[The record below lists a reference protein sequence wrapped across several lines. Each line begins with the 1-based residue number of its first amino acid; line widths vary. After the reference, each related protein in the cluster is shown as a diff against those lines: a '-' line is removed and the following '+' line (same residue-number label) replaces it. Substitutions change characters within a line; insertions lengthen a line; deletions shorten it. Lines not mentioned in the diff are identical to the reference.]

1 MRFATIIA
9 LGSAVIVGASGCHDY
24 LTGPGL
30 GKNDPN
36 NISSIKDPG
45 ALYVGLEAF
54 QMLNFEAQ
62 WGRTSAMYMQQVSGV
77 ARQQAGFDLYN
88 MGSSDVD
95 ASYIA
100 VFGQG
105 GASEARRI
113 QGLAQALN
121 DSLYIGIAKVW
132 EAFIIGQ
139 AASTWGAIPYSQAF
153 NSLQYPKPKFD
164 PQLTVYSEVEA
175 TLDSALIYLNCATA
189 DSLPGS
195 TNFGPTGTVAA
206 NISRNSEIIYAG
218 RTPLQLKHVYAA
230 VAHTLKARFYLHQVE
245 VDPTK
250 YDSALAQA
258 LQGISTPADDWNWF
272 AASNPTSNNVWAQF
286 QGSRG
291 DLGPAAALIHL
302 MKARI
307 ASGLDVST
315 DRFNFYFNDAS
326 GAPCVLT
333 GSALLVDNGC
343 TGNRPAAN
351 ANFPGGEGN
360 SSFNSVG
367 AVAFQQPAITYAENE
382 LIIAEAALQ
391 TGHTGTAQT
400 ALDNVRANE
409 VYGADVS
416 DGYANCT
423 PQCAFAAQPSVTVTL
438 QNIMEEKYIDL
449 YLNVEVWNDWKRTCL
464 PYLAPAATSVV
475 STTLQPSIPGRFPY
489 GITEIDVNPN
499 TPSVGS
505 TAQNADQPNAC
516 PALSYTSSPA
526 AW

>member
-1 MRFATIIA
+1 MRLATIIA
-9 LGSAVIVGASGCHDY
+9 LGSAVIVGASGCKDY

-36 NISSIKDPG
+36 NIASIKDPG
-45 ALYVGLEAF
+45 ALYVGLEAL

-62 WGRTSAMYMQQVSGV
+62 WGRTEAMYMQQVAGI

-88 MGSSDVD
+88 MGASDVD
-95 ASYIA
+95 PTYNG

-113 QGLAQALN
+113 QGLAQSLH
-121 DSLYIGIAKVW
+121 DSLYVGIAKVW
-132 EAFIIGQ
+132 EAFIIGE

-153 NSLQYPKPKFD
+153 NSLTYPQPKYD
-164 PQLTVYSEVEA
+164 DQLTAYHEVEV
-175 TLDSALIYLNCATA
+175 TLDSALVYLNCATA
-189 DSLPGS
+189 DVTPGS

-206 NISRNSEIIYAG
+206 HITRNAEIIYAN
-218 RTPLQLKHVYAA
+218 RSPVQLKAVYAA

-258 LQGISTPADDWNWF
+258 QQGISSPADDWNWF

-286 QGSRG
+286 QGARG
-291 DLGPAAALIHL
+291 DLGPGAALIHL
-302 MKARI
+302 MKSRI
-307 ASGLDVST
+307 ASGLDVNT
-315 DRFNFYFNDAS
+315 DRFTFYFLDAS
-326 GAPCVLT
+326 GAPCPLT
-333 GSALLVDNGC
+333 GAGLLEDGGC
-343 TGNRPAAN
+343 TGNRPGAN

-367 AVAFQQPAITYAENE
+367 AVAMQLPAITYTETQ

-391 TGHTGTAQT
+391 TGATATAQT
-400 ALDNVRANE
+400 ALNNARTHE
-409 VYGADVS
+409 VYGADLS
-416 DGYANCT
+416 DGFTNCS
-423 PQCAFAAQPSVTVTL
+423 PQCAFVSQPVIPVTL
-438 QNIMEEKYIDL
+438 QNIIEEKYIDM
-449 YLNVEVWNDWKRTCL
+449 YLNVEVWSDWKRTCF

-475 STTLQPSIPGRFPY
+475 GTTLQSSIPGRFPY
-489 GITEIDVNPN
+489 GITEINVNPN

-505 TAQNADQPNAC
+505 TANNADQPNAC
-516 PALSYTSSPA
+516 PALNYTA
-526 AW
+526 APVAY